1 MPSQQQAELAVIE
14 ARLLSAQGKSQA
26 AMQLLLSVGES
37 NLSPAGLDLL
47 ARLFIEGGQIE
58 KSRALWNQAL
68 RMDPSFK
75 AASDALAAMDSPWIL
90 RGIAIRMLQ
99 LAGIACA
106 VVLMVSG
113 VCFIFSPEKAGVA
126 NSIAKESTGCITVP
140 PIPNCDVHIYNREAR
155 IVFQNGLFRYR
166 CVFTDQ
172 ARNDLDGLAQALGN
186 VDPAAWIIIEGH
198 TESFPVPPNRD
209 YADNIALGF
218 ARAEAVARVLST
230 EHGIPMSQI
239 FLTSAGADSL
249 FPENDGVQPK
259 NRTVVI
265 KLIQAGNPKA
275 QNP

>member
-1 MPSQQQAELAVIE
+1 MPSHQQTELAVLE

-26 AMQLLLSVGES
+26 AMQLLMSVGEN

-75 AASDALAAMDSPWIL
+75 AASDALVAMDSPWIL
-90 RGIAIRMLQ
+90 RGIALRLLQ

-106 VVLMVSG
+106 AVLMVLG
-113 VCFIFSPEKAGVA
+113 VFFLFSPEKAGVA
-126 NSIAKESTGCITVP
+126 NSVAKESMVCITVP
-140 PIPNCDVHIYNREAR
+140 PIPNCDIHIHNREAR

-186 VDPAAWIIIEGH
+186 VDPAAWIMIEGH
-198 TESFPVPPNRD
+198 TESFQVPSNRD
-209 YADNIALGF
+209 YADNFALGF

-230 EHGIPMSQI
+230 EYGIPMSRI
-239 FLTSAGADSL
+239 FVTSAGADSL
-249 FPENDGVQPK
+249 FPENDGIQPK

-265 KLIQAGNPKA
+265 KLITIENSEAKTP
-275 QNP
+275 